1 LYSSKLVGDIGF
13 RDMQKFNNALLAK
26 QVWRLIHQ
34 KDTLL
39 YRVFSAKYFP
49 NGSIL
54 DTPIHPKCSYAWRSI
69 LQAHEVINKRAIW
82 LVENGHMIDFWNH
95 RWLLDPNYSKNVS
108 PRASSTVNRVSD
120 LFYTNTRIWDPGRLK
135 SNFYLWKAEMVS
147 KIHVS
152 EAWANDIL
160 IWPLTSNGD

>member
-1 LYSSKLVGDIGF
+1 MGF
-13 RDMQKFNNALLAK
+13 RDIQKFNNALLAK
-26 QVWRLIHQ
+26 QLWWLLHH

-39 YRVFSAKYFP
+39 YKVFSAKYFP

-54 DTPIHPKCSYAWRSI
+54 DAPIHPKCSYAWRNI

-82 LVENGHMIDFWNH
+82 LVENGHMIDVWNH
-95 RWLLDPNYSKNVS
+95 RWLFDPNYSKNVS

-135 SNFYLWKAEMVS
+135 SNFYRWEAEMVS